1 MADAQENN
9 VEGHS
14 ETPPLPA
21 GAVPIVPIRNVTL
34 FPGVVMP
41 IAVGRPQSIAAAQEA
56 VRAGHK
62 IALLAQRDP
71 SMDKPAA
78 ADLYQV
84 GVLGTVIRYVTTP
97 EGAHHLVCQ
106 GENRFRVTEMLSETP
121 FFAARIE
128 PIPEPATSG
137 PEIEARFA
145 LLKQRAVEA
154 LSLLPQAPPELTRM
168 ISGIESAAQ
177 LADLIVTFIDVKSE
191 EKQELLET
199 FDLKERLDKVIRLL
213 AQRVEVL
220 KITKDISEQTQAAIS
235 QRNREAVLR
244 EQLHQ
249 LQKELGETDA
259 TDSELSELE
268 KQIAEAGM
276 PAEVAQRAR
285 TELKRLR
292 RMQEAS
298 PEYGML
304 RSYLDWLVALPW
316 SKADAEDIDIQRARR
331 VLDEDHYGLDKVKRR
346 ILEYLAVRKLNPQ
359 GRSPILCFVGPPGV
373 GKTSLGQSIARA
385 LGLKF
390 VRVSLGGVH
399 DEAEIRGHRRTYI
412 GALPGNII
420 QSLRKAGT
428 RNPVCMLDEI
438 DKVSTSSRGDP
449 ASALLEV
456 LDPEQNSTFRDNY
469 IAEPFDLSRVLFIA
483 TANVL
488 DTIAPPLRDRMEI
501 IEISGYTEQEKLE
514 IAKRY
519 LVPRQLLANGLD
531 ASKVTLTERALTRL
545 ITDYTRESGVRNLER
560 QIGALLR
567 NAAMQVAE
575 GRTTVVKFDADNVA
589 AVLGASRFEN
599 EIASRTSVP
608 GVATGL
614 AWTPVGGDILFI
626 ESARLPG
633 SGKLILTGQLGDVMK
648 ESAQAALSLVKSQ
661 AAELGI
667 DSALFEDT
675 DIHVHVPAGAI
686 PKDGPSA
693 GVAMYVSLASL
704 LKRAPV
710 RSDVA
715 MTGEISLRGL
725 VLPVGGIKEK
735 TIAAARAGI
744 KRVVLPARNRRDLDD
759 IPPSTRA
766 LLDFVW
772 VEHVHQALEVAL
784 GLSSAGEASAAN
796 DSPSNRDPEA
806 RSVSLTKNPPEA
818 AAGPAQ

>member
-1 MADAQENN
+1 MAEPTKSQGPAAAEVSD
-9 VEGHS
+9 
-14 ETPPLPA
+14 LPA
-21 GAVPIVPIRNVTL
+21 DAVPIVPIRNVTL

-71 SMDKPAA
+71 AMDKPGT

-106 GENRFRVTEMLSETP
+106 GESRFRVVEMLRDSP
-121 FFAARIE
+121 YFAARIE
-128 PIPEPATSG
+128 QIAEPTESG
-137 PEIEARFA
+137 PEIEARFEF
-145 LLKQRAVEA
+145 LKQRAIAA
-154 LSLLPQAPPELTRM
+154 LALLPQAPAELAQM
-168 ISGIESAAQ
+168 IAGIESAAQ
-177 LADLIVTFIDVKSE
+177 LADLIVTFIDLKST

-199 FDLKERLDKVIRLL
+199 IELKSRLDRVIKLL
-213 AQRVEVL
+213 AERVEVL

-235 QRNREAVLR
+235 ERNREAVLR
-244 EQLHQ
+244 EQLRQ
-249 LQKELGETDA
+249 LQKQLGEEDGADGELGA
-259 TDSELSELE
+259 LE
-268 KQIAEAGM
+268 KQISAAGM
-276 PAEVAQRAR
+276 PAEVQERAR
-285 TELKRLR
+285 AELKRLQ

-298 PEYGML
+298 PEYGMV

-316 SKADAEDIDIQRARR
+316 GRTDAEDIDIERARK

-412 GALPGNII
+412 GALPGNIM

-438 DKVSTSSRGDP
+438 DKISSSARGDP

-469 IAEPFDLSRVLFIA
+469 VAEPFDLSRVLFIA

-488 DTIAPPLRDRMEI
+488 DTISPPLRDRMEI
-501 IEISGYTEQEKLE
+501 IELSGYTEQEKLE

-519 LVPRQLLANGLD
+519 LVPRQLAASGLQATSVSISD
-531 ASKVTLTERALTRL
+531 AALLR
-545 ITDYTRESGVRNLER
+545 IIAEYTRESGCRSLER

-567 NAAMQVAE
+567 NAAMQIAE
-575 GRTTVVKFDADNVA
+575 GKTVTLRFEAEDVG
-589 AVLGASRFEN
+589 AVLGAPRFEN

-626 ESARLPG
+626 EAARLPG

-661 AAELGI
+661 AARLGLAK
-667 DSALFEDT
+667 DQFEHS
-675 DIHVHVPAGAI
+675 DIHIHVPAGAI

-693 GVAMYVSLASL
+693 GVAMYVALASL
-704 LKRAPV
+704 MKGEPARA
-710 RSDVA
+710 DVA

-744 KRVVLPARNRRDLDD
+744 RRVILPARNRRDLED
-759 IPPSTRA
+759 IPDTTRA
-766 LLDFVW
+766 LLQFIW
-772 VEHVHQALEVAL
+772 VDRVDEALVAAL
-784 GLSSAGEASAAN
+784 GLESAPEDAEGSGDDNVAAQRLKK
-796 DSPSNRDPEA
+796 STAATA
-806 RSVSLTKNPPEA
+806 RPRP
-818 AAGPAQ
+818 